1 MMMLLKLCF
10 LSCFIAVLILISL
23 LVIIFVE
30 TSETCVNDTVVQS
43 MEFVATRARGTLI
56 YLKEYGIDRLL
67 RRQ

>member
-23 LVIIFVE
+23 LVIILVE
-30 TSETCVNDTVVQS
+30 ITSETCVNDTVVQS
-43 MEFVATRARGTLI
+43 MEFVATRGTLI

>member
-23 LVIIFVE
+23 LVIILVE

-43 MEFVATRARGTLI
+43 MEFVATRGTLI